1 MKNKLYAFLL
11 IALPSIVCAQN
22 LQNRKVIND
31 FSKSY
36 CISRLTS
43 GDDLAKS
50 VMKAGITT
58 SEVCGCVEKEM
69 KYLVSDNDVDRFY
82 SALSE
87 LTKAKGEKSNAT
99 VEKAWDD
106 LEKLE
111 LVALQSCLFKL
122 KK

>member
-1 MKNKLYAFLL
+1 MKYKLLAFILL
-11 IALPSIVCAQN
+11 ATSATTFAQN
-22 LQNRKVIND
+22 SQNRKVIND

-36 CISRLTS
+36 CVSRLTS

-50 VMKAGITT
+50 VIKSGITT
-58 SEVCGCVEKEM
+58 SEACSCVEKEM
-69 KYLVSDNDVDRFY
+69 KYLVNDNDVDRFY

-87 LTKAKGEKSNAT
+87 LTKAKGEKSNAV
-99 VEKAWDD
+99 VEKAWDE

-111 LVALQSCLFKL
+111 IVSIQSCLFKL